1 MFPQELNV
9 AVEQRLKWACGAN
22 PEVQEVFD
30 AYSTAFVGQA
40 AALKAVSALMKAV
53 SGAAGAVLHHE
64 SLRAHRSPEA
74 VINIEITERGHQTVS
89 CYKRM
94 IKKLVYK
101 NILDASLPTYVWL
114 RKPTK

>member
-1 MFPQELNV
+1 MRMNNAVQHLLNPHNLPFCISFWNNLPHPSVRVSHVLIPQELNV

-74 VINIEITERGHQTVS
+74 VIN
-89 CYKRM
+89 
-94 IKKLVYK
+94 
-101 NILDASLPTYVWL
+101 
-114 RKPTK
+114 